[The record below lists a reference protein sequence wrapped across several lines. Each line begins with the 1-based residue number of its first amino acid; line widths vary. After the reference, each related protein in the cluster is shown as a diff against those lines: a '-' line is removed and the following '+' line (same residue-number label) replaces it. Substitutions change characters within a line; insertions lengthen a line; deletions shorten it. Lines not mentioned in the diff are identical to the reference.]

1 VKIIVRE
8 ARPHDY
14 AAAGDVAVDAYRSIN
29 PDLGRYEARLR
40 DVAGRMTD
48 ATVLIAVVDDRL
60 VGTATYVPGPHS
72 QLAETDDP
80 DDAGLRML
88 AVAPDIGGR
97 GIGTALVEH
106 AVDLARWAGRRRLV
120 LLTRPEMHAAHRI
133 YRRMGFVRVPEID
146 EVWEDVTLL
155 GYARMLDD
163 TTRSEDLDRTRHDR
177 EPD

>member
-1 VKIIVRE
+1 MKVTVRE
-8 ARPHDY
+8 ARPSDF

-29 PDLGRYEARLR
+29 PELGRYEARLR
-40 DVAGRMTD
+40 DVVGRTAD
-48 ATVLIAVVDDRL
+48 ATVLVALVDHRL
-60 VGTATYVPGPHS
+60 VGTATYVPGPYS

-88 AVAPDIGGR
+88 AVAPGIGGR

-106 AVDLARWAGRRRLV
+106 AIDLARRAGRRRLV

-133 YRRMGFVRVPEID
+133 YARLGFTRLPEID

-155 GYARMLDD
+155 GYARVL
-163 TTRSEDLDRTRHDR
+163 RSS
-177 EPD
+177 